1 MKNKFK
7 DYCKGKVTDLGKV
20 TILHPI
26 WEETRSYD
34 VLMTASSLREFNNVR
49 IIAGDDTDDNLVAI
63 TEDNEIVIDTPMVD
77 PVGYACR
84 MEFDTI
90 DSEFYDYILKY
101 WEEQYLDTY
110 MEDLYGKGEE

>member
-1 MKNKFK
+1 
-7 DYCKGKVTDLGKV
+7 
-20 TILHPI
+20 
-26 WEETRSYD
+26 
-34 VLMTASSLREFNNVR
+34 
-49 IIAGDDTDDNLVAI
+49 
-63 TEDNEIVIDTPMVD
+63 MVD